1 MRARSDGSAAR
12 FGFGPDGT
20 TRNFGGL
27 GLGLAIVRSLVEL
40 HGGSVRAESPGED
53 LGATFTVSLPIRMRA
68 GEDRRGTALPSTAPS
83 IGGAASSESQPLG
96 GVTVLIVEDD
106 AETRELLQAIVSNT
120 GAEAITA
127 ASVRDAV
134 GVFETR
140 RPDLIVSDIG
150 MPREDGYSLIRK
162 IRSRAPVDGGLTPAV
177 ALTAH
182 TRADDRNR
190 SLRAG
195 FQSHLSKPVDP
206 AELVAVVR
214 SLVGGTDAPREAA
227 LT

>member
-1 MRARSDGSAAR
+1 M
-12 FGFGPDGT
+12 
-20 TRNFGGL
+20 
-27 GLGLAIVRSLVEL
+27 
-40 HGGSVRAESPGED
+40 
-53 LGATFTVSLPIRMRA
+53 
-68 GEDRRGTALPSTAPS
+68 
-83 IGGAASSESQPLG
+83 
-96 GVTVLIVEDD
+96 LIVEDD

-162 IRSRAPVDGGLTPAV
+162 IRSRAPADGGLTPAV

-195 FQSHLSKPVDP
+195 FQSHLAKPVDP

-214 SLVGGTDAPREAA
+214 SLVGGTDTPREAA